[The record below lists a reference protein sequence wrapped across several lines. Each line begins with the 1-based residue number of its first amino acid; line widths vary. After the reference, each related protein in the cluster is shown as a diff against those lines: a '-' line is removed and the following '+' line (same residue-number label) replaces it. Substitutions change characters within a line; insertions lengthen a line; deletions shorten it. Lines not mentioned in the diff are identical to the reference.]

1 MTRLAS
7 RFIKTFLTFFA
18 FCVALVSAHWA
29 VSVMAN
35 RWSGDEAGPT
45 RFIVDFNLS
54 ADETKGV
61 SRAFYSDWGSSHDAI
76 VSQLHLHD
84 PRISGAGLR
93 IDTHGFVP
101 HQSEISPCGRRLAIA
116 DRDGGVFVMEQPGDA
131 KPGPIFEL
139 ERFPDDTIA
148 ELRWTRDGGR
158 IVAIGYAGLHCWS
171 ASTGRLQ
178 MSLASQ
184 GKPPTSIAM
193 ADDPQSF
200 WSAEHDAVV
209 HRSVIDGSPT
219 QKFPIP
225 EGVRAIAVSG
235 NGSRLIAVGD
245 VGAVAIDTRD
255 GRRLWVESP
264 APSFCD
270 FACFSPDG
278 QFVAIAPRDIE
289 LDYRR
294 NYLIEVRDTETGQLR
309 VRFTPQ
315 VGELAGLHYASHEL
329 IYAWGHLGT
338 IHSWDATN
346 GKAIRTHRLP
356 D

>member
-7 RFIKTFLTFFA
+7 RFLERFFTFFA
-18 FCVALVSAHWA
+18 FCVALVAAHWA
-29 VSVMAN
+29 VSVAAN

-61 SRAFYSDWGSSHDAI
+61 SRAFCSDRISSRDAI
-76 VSQLHLHD
+76 VSQLHFHD
-84 PRISGAGLR
+84 PRVSGVGIPIEIPGIL
-93 IDTHGFVP
+93 P
-101 HQSEISPCGRRLAIA
+101 HQSELSPCGRRLAIA
-116 DRDGGVFVMEQPGDA
+116 DRDGGIFVIELARDA
-131 KPGPIFEL
+131 TPGPIQEL

-148 ELRWTRDGGR
+148 DLHWTRDGGR

-178 MSLASQ
+178 MSIVSQ

-193 ADDPQSF
+193 TDDPQGF

-209 HRSVIDGSPT
+209 HRSVIDGSPIRS
-219 QKFPIP
+219 FPIA

-235 NGSRLIAVGD
+235 DGSRLIAVGD
-245 VGAVAIDTRD
+245 VGVVAIDTRD
-255 GRRLWVESP
+255 GRRLWGESP
-264 APSFCD
+264 APGFCD
-270 FACFSPDG
+270 FACVSPDG
-278 QFVAIAPRDIE
+278 HFVAIAPRDIE

-294 NYLIEVRDTETGQLR
+294 NYQIEVCDTDTGELR

-315 VGELAGLHYASHEL
+315 VGELAGLLYADHEL
-329 IYAWGHLGT
+329 VYAWGHLGT

-346 GKAIRTHRLP
+346 GQPIRAHHLP
-356 D
+356 E